1 MRTFLEYREKISE
14 EQRSSILN
22 ELFENELDSR
32 EYDYEGDMAK
42 DQLLIIADAAE
53 ELHDMLEDDENL
65 PEWCQN
71 KIARAMDG
79 LDTVRDYMLAKDTEE
94 DPESE

>member
-14 EQRSSILN
+14 EKRSSILN
-22 ELFENELDSR
+22 ELFENEVDSR

-71 KIARAMDG
+71 KISKAMDD

-94 DPESE
+94 DPEGE